1 MSILAVFYYI
11 MAVKAVLILA
21 AGAIGAGL
29 AWGYCAW
36 QIGRPVPLA
45 WPLVGLLGALL
56 LSAVY
61 VTQGAGQLAGLV
73 MAGLIGY
80 CAHGAAVLMGATQ
93 WRAWLSAVL
102 VTFGWWWWLK

>member
-1 MSILAVFYYI
+1 MSILTVFYYI
-11 MAVKAVLILA
+11 MAVKVVLILA

-56 LSAVY
+56 LAAVY
-61 VTQGAGQLAGLV
+61 VTQGAGQLAGLI
-73 MAGLIGY
+73 MTGALGY
-80 CAHGAAVLMGATQ
+80 CAHGAAVLMGACH
-93 WRAWLSAVL
+93 WRAWVSAVL
-102 VTFGWWWWLK
+102 VTVGWWWLTC

>member
-1 MSILAVFYYI
+1 MSVLHYLMGI
-11 MAVKAVLILA
+11 KALWIPA

-45 WPLVGLLGALL
+45 WPFVGLLGALL
-56 LSAVY
+56 LAAVY
-61 VTQGAGQLAGLV
+61 MTQGAGLLASSVL
-73 MAGLIGY
+73 AGLIGY
-80 CAHGAAVLMGATQ
+80 CVHGAAVLMGATQ

-102 VTFGWWWWLK
+102 VTFGWWWLE